1 MESIDYVKGDLIK
14 LADDGEFDMIVHGCN
29 CFATM
34 AAGIAYP
41 IGRRWPEAK
50 KIDAL
55 TKRGDVHKLGSYT
68 VVDVKTK
75 SGANLKV
82 MNAYTQYKPGPDF
95 KLVHLESVLFRIRE
109 KFPDLHIGIP
119 LIGCGIGG
127 GDWSEVEKM
136 INTEFNDLYITV
148 VIYEQD

>member
-1 MESIDYVKGDLIK
+1 MESLNYVKGDLIK
-14 LADDGEFDMIVHGCN
+14 LADDGEFDMIIHGCN

-55 TKRGDVHKLGSYT
+55 TKRGDCNKLGSYT

-75 SGANLKV
+75 ADTNLKV
-82 MNAYTQYKPGPDF
+82 MNAYTQFKPGPDF
-95 KLVHLESVLFRIRE
+95 KLVHLQSVLLRVRE
-109 KFPDLHIGIP
+109 KFSDLRIGIP

-127 GDWSEVEKM
+127 GDWDEVEHM
-136 INTEFNDLYITV
+136 LISEFNDLNITV

>member
-1 MESIDYVKGDLIK
+1 MESINYVKGDLIK
-14 LADDGEFDMIVHGCN
+14 LADDGEFDMIIHGCN

-41 IGRRWPEAK
+41 IGRRWSEAK

-75 SGANLKV
+75 AGTDLKV
-82 MNAYTQYKPGPDF
+82 MNAYTQFKPGPDF
-95 KLVHLESVLFRIRE
+95 KLVHLQSVLLRVRE
-109 KFPDLHIGIP
+109 KFSDLRIGIP

-127 GDWSEVEKM
+127 GSWPEVEEM
-136 INTEFNDLYITV
+136 INTEFNDLHITV